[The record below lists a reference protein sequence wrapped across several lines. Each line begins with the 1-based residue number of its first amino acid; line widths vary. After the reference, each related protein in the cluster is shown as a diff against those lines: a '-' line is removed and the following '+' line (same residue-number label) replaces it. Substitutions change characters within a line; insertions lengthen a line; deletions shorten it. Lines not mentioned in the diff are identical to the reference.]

1 MLNTLVCSI
10 LLRGETFRF
19 ATLAFILSTEKLLQV
34 LRLPINEINHLCSIR
49 YIYNTIP
56 AGEPGESGRE
66 TKKLHKPFL
75 KELLFINR
83 ILEYACS
90 GGTIFCL
97 VFTGCYYQCRLGR
110 QIQWFLLLW
119 YQRFEENFKI
129 ISKFSKLARSY
140 ISVWLFLR

>member
-1 MLNTLVCSI
+1 MFHIIARGNIPFRDFSLHSI
-10 LLRGETFRF
+10 YGKVVTSLTIANQWNKPSMFHPL
-19 ATLAFILSTEKLLQV
+19 
-34 LRLPINEINHLCSIR
+34 
-49 YIYNTIP
+49 YIQYNT
-56 AGEPGESGRE
+56 SGGTGGVRE
-66 TKKLHKPFL
+66 GNKKTTQAFFKRTSV
-75 KELLFINR
+75 INR